1 MPLLVLYLSP
11 ALAGAESC
19 CDSLVLSSG
28 GMGDFYQVSRHAVDI
43 YVDSEAR
50 VTLSR
55 YLHRY
60 SKYLHNI
67 DSEARSR
74 YQHRYSVDI

>member
-1 MPLLVLYLSP
+1 
-11 ALAGAESC
+11 
-19 CDSLVLSSG
+19 
-28 GMGDFYQVSRHAVDI
+28 MGDFYQVSRHAVDI

-50 VTLSR
+50 LTLSRYLDSEASSR

-74 YQHRYSVDI
+74 YQHRYSRYLDSVAVCRGRGWAATP